1 MNENKPDLYSLLKQF
16 NAIGGMAEIGQ
27 SGFCLLMA
35 LWQKSNELNWANQFA
50 MTNTELLYR
59 SGYNSEKAMIEK
71 RNRMMQ
77 LGYFKYIPPKNR
89 RSCGTYILNFN
100 LLDYYHKHSNNES
113 IPNSNNRNN
122 EVNSDGNSEGNSEVS
137 IPHNINKPNKIKQ
150 NKHNKDSA
158 SEPAAPSPVKIAI
171 DYYHQKFRAKFGE
184 KPVIDGGKDGALMKK
199 LVETFGETRL
209 KELIDVFF
217 EIDDEFIRNSGYTIG
232 VFKSQ
237 INKLIT
243 HQAAKKNSAAYI
255 STRTSNHLDVY
266 SQFYDLL
273 EEEQRNG
280 KTG

>member
-1 MNENKPDLYSLLKQF
+1 MSENKPDLYSLLKQF

-77 LGYFKYIPPKNR
+77 LGYFKYIPSKNR
-89 RSCGTYILNFN
+89 RRCGTYILNFN
-100 LLDYYHKHSNNES
+100 LLDYFLKHSNKES
-113 IPNSNNRNN
+113 IPNSNNRNS
-122 EVNSDGNSEGNSEVS
+122 EGNSEGNSDRNSEVS
-137 IPHNINKPNKIKQ
+137 IPHNINKPNKTKQ
-150 NKHNKDSA
+150 TKQKDIA
-158 SEPAAPSPVKIAI
+158 SESAAPSPVKIAI
-171 DYYHQKFRAKFGE
+171 DYYYQKFRAKFGE

-209 KELIDVFF
+209 KELIDLFF

-243 HQAAKKNSAAYI
+243 HQAAKKNSAASI
-255 STRTSNHLDVY
+255 STRASNHLDVY

-273 EEEQRNG
+273 EEERRNG

>member
-1 MNENKPDLYSLLKQF
+1 MSEKKPDLYSLLKQF

-35 LWQKSNELNWANQFA
+35 LWLKSNELNWANQFA

-59 SGYNSEKAMIEK
+59 SGYSSEKAMIEK

-77 LGYFKYIPPKNR
+77 LGYFRYIPPKNR

-100 LLDYYHKHSNNES
+100 LLDYFLKHSNIES
-113 IPNSNNRNN
+113 ISNSNNRNSDR
-122 EVNSDGNSEGNSEVS
+122 NSEGNSEGNSEVS
-137 IPHNINKPNKIKQ
+137 IPHNINKLNKTKQ
-150 NKHNKDSA
+150 TKHKDIA
-158 SEPAAPSPVKIAI
+158 SESAAPSPVKIAI
-171 DYYHQKFRAKFGE
+171 DYYYQKFRAKFGE

-209 KELIDVFF
+209 KELIDLFF

-243 HQAAKKNSAAYI
+243 HQAAKKNSAAST
-255 STRTSNHLDVY
+255 STRASSNVDVY

-273 EEEQRNG
+273 EEERRNG
-280 KTG
+280 